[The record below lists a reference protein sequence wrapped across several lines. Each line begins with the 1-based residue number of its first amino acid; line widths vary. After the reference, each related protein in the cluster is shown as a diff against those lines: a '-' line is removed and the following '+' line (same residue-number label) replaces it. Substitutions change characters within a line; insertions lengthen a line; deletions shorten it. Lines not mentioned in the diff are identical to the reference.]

1 MGSAMYGNCVILATN
16 LEEICTELPYFWK
29 SEQKSIDWIKIM
41 ELYFVM
47 VPQQVSE

>member
-29 SEQKSIDWIKIM
+29 IRENIVKI
-41 ELYFVM
+41 ESTLGNILM